1 MKKQLQWSI
10 SALVLFLSVGIAL
23 NAQNKPQTQ
32 PPDAQAQQPATPD
45 QTQPQSTPEAQQ
57 PTAPPQTEPPATK
70 QTPDQS
76 GQAAPETK
84 SDSNTTAAQSFTGTV
99 VKSGDKYV
107 FQDAATG
114 NTYDID
120 HQDEVQKFEGKRV
133 KVRGTLDASGKM
145 IHIQ

>member
-10 SALVLFLSVGIAL
+10 RALVLFLSVGIAL

-70 QTPDQS
+70 QRPDQS

-107 FQDAATG
+107 LQDAATG